1 MEKRTVGLIVNL
13 AGIAVLF
20 IALAADSLGLG
31 AVTGIGW
38 KQWTAAAVGVVAA
51 VVGIWLTW
59 TAAKGSK

>member
-1 MEKRTVGLIVNL
+1 MEKRTVGLIANL

-31 AVTGIGW
+31 AVAGIGW

-59 TAAKGSK
+59 TSVRSK